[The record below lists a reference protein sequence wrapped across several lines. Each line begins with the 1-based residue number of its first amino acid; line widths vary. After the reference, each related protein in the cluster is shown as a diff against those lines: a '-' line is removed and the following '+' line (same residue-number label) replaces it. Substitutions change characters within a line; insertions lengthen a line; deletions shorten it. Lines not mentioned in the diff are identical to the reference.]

1 VTQPAILLTGASSFV
16 GAHLAAWFA
25 RAGYAVGA
33 LHSRPLDSYA
43 PLQRARLDYAH
54 AAGARLRQTDLL
66 DPAGLEQLIADEQPR
81 YFVHHAGW
89 ATRYAA
95 LDYDLDKG
103 HAINVAPLTALYT
116 ALTKHGCKGIVMTG
130 SSAEYSTSDAAC
142 TEDATCQPDM
152 PYGLSKLAQSLRGR
166 QLAMLTGLPT
176 RVARLFI
183 PFGAMDAPAK
193 LLPQLRS
200 ALQQG
205 QPTDLSPCTQT
216 RDFIPIDDLCRG
228 YEAILKALP
237 DRPDGSFE
245 IFNLCNGPATV
256 RDMLL
261 AMATHLKADAA
272 LLRFGAIDMRPGE
285 TLFSYGANAK
295 AIRMLDW
302 RPSDLDQAIRAFAL
316 AQD

>member
-1 VTQPAILLTGASSFV
+1 MTQPVILLTGTSSFV
-16 GAHLAAWFA
+16 GAHLAAWFV
-25 RAGYAVGA
+25 RAGYNVGA
-33 LHSRPLDSYA
+33 LHSHALDSYA
-43 PLQRARLDYAH
+43 PLQRARLAYAQ
-54 AAGARLRQTDLL
+54 AAGAKLLQADLL
-66 DPAGLEQLIADEQPR
+66 EPAKLEQLIAQKRPQ

-95 LDYDLDKG
+95 LDYDLGKG
-103 HAINVAPLTALYT
+103 HEINVAPLTTLFGALAT
-116 ALTKHGCKGIVMTG
+116 HGCKGIVMTG
-130 SSAEYSTSDAAC
+130 SSAEYSTSDTAC
-142 TEDATCQPDM
+142 AEDAACQPDM

-166 QLAMLTGLPT
+166 QLAMLTDLPT

-193 LLPQLRS
+193 LLPQLRT
-200 ALQQG
+200 ALRQG

-237 DRPDGSFE
+237 GRNDGSFE
-245 IFNLCNGPATV
+245 IFNLCNGPTTV

-261 AMATHLKADAA
+261 AMATHLKVDPA

-285 TLFSYGANAK
+285 TQFSYGSNAK
-295 AIRMLDW
+295 ALRMLDW
-302 RPSDLDQAIRAFAL
+302 RASDLDQAIRSFAL